1 MFSELLS
8 NDLLSIYLKDHLAGS
23 TFGVELA
30 RRARDSNRGNDFGAF
45 LADLAQQIA
54 EDRESLR
61 QIMDALDV
69 APDKAKNAM
78 GWAAERFGR
87 LKPNGRI
94 RGYSPLSRLLE
105 LEGLQGGV
113 RAKLSLWLVL
123 QRLAPEEPRLDD
135 SLLATLVDRAERQLE
150 GLRQQLDAAAG
161 EAFRAG

>member
-1 MFSELLS
+1 MLSDLLS
-8 NDLLSIYLKDHLAGS
+8 NDLLSIYLKDHFAGS

-30 RRARDSNRGNDFGAF
+30 RRARDSNLGNDFGVF
-45 LADLAQQIA
+45 LSDLAQQIE

-69 APDKAKNAM
+69 GPDEAKNAM
-78 GWAAERFGR
+78 GWAAEKFGR

-113 RAKLSLWLVL
+113 GQSCRYGWCCSSSRPRSRAWTTRYSRRWSIEPSVSSTDFDSSWT
-123 QRLAPEEPRLDD
+123 RLR
-135 SLLATLVDRAERQLE
+135 ER
-150 GLRQQLDAAAG
+150 RS
-161 EAFRAG
+161 